1 MERMQGVDA
10 GYLYMETPSMHM
22 HTVKVAI
29 LERPGGID
37 IETFAEEVL
46 ARLDRLPPF
55 GRRVVHV
62 PFRLNHPVWVAD
74 RPLDMSR
81 HIVHQ
86 ALPKPGGQREL
97 EELVGRIISVPL
109 DRGIPL
115 WELHLVEGL
124 EGGRI
129 AVVAKLHHALA
140 DGNAANNLLANVTG
154 ERGPAGPPHPLEP
167 TPTRARLV
175 ADAVRDFVRQLF
187 SLPAL
192 LRRTATNVTALV
204 KIRRGSE
211 VNPPRPLLDA
221 PRTSFNA
228 ALGPRRSF
236 ATTTLPLDELKAV
249 KARHGV
255 TLNDVVLGVVGGA
268 LRRWL
273 DERDETPSVSLTAGV
288 PVGTDAA
295 GEQTRLSGNRV
306 STLFTTLATDID
318 DPHERLAEIHR
329 VTDASK
335 LVQRTLGPDMLIDWV
350 QFTPP
355 APFAAGMR
363 LYSRARAASWHPAP
377 FNVVVSNVAGPR
389 EEVLLGDSRL
399 VDLFSAGPI
408 LEGIGLNVTVWS
420 YQDRVNVT
428 VISCPDL
435 VHDLGPLLAQFG
447 PALKE
452 LA

>member
-1 MERMQGVDA
+1 MERMEGVDA
-10 GYLYMETPSMHM
+10 GYLYLETPAMHM

-29 LERPGGID
+29 LEREGVFDID
-37 IETFAEEVL
+37 RFGQEVL

-55 GRRVVHV
+55 GRRVLNV

-86 ALPKPGGQREL
+86 ALPEPGGMKEL
-97 EELVGRIISVPL
+97 EDLVGRIISIPL
-109 DRGIPL
+109 DRNIPL

-124 EGGRI
+124 EGGRV

-154 ERGPAGPPHPLEP
+154 ARGPAGPPHALEP
-167 TPTRARLV
+167 TPSRRRLI
-175 ADAVRDFVRQLF
+175 ADAVVDFVRQFF

-204 KIRRGSE
+204 RIRRGSD
-211 VNPPRPLLDA
+211 VTPPRPLLDV

-228 ALGPRRSF
+228 ALGPRRNF
-236 ATTTLPLDELKAV
+236 ATCTLSLHELKAV
-249 KARHGV
+249 KTKHSV

-268 LRRWL
+268 LRRWM
-273 DERDETPSVSLTAGV
+273 DERGEHPGASLTAGV
-288 PVGTDAA
+288 PVGTDPPGAPP
-295 GEQTRLSGNRV
+295 RLQGNRV

-329 VTDASK
+329 ITDASK
-335 LVQRTLGPDMLIDWV
+335 LVQQTLGPDMLIDWV

-389 EEVLLGDSRL
+389 EELMLGDSRL
-399 VDLFSAGPI
+399 VDLFSVGPI
-408 LEGIGLNVTVWS
+408 LEGIGLNVTIWS

-435 VHDLGPLLAQFG
+435 VHDLGPLLAQFE
-447 PALKE
+447 PALGD
-452 LA
+452 LR

>member
-1 MERMQGVDA
+1 MERMEGVDA

-29 LERPGGID
+29 LERPGGIEVD
-37 IETFAEEVL
+37 EFAEEVL

-55 GRRVVHV
+55 GRRVVNV

-74 RPLDMSR
+74 RPLDLSR

-86 ALPKPGGQREL
+86 ALPRPGGMKEL

-109 DRGIPL
+109 DRNIPL

-154 ERGPAGPPHPLEP
+154 ARGPARPPRELEP
-167 TPTRARLV
+167 TPTRTRLV
-175 ADAVRDFVRQLF
+175 GDAVRDFVVQLF

-192 LRRTATNVTALV
+192 VRRTARNVTALV
-204 KIRRGSE
+204 KIRRGSD
-211 VNPPRPLLDA
+211 VTPPRPLLDV
-221 PRTSFNA
+221 PRTSFNK
-228 ALGPRRSF
+228 ALGPRRNF
-236 ATTTLPLDELKAV
+236 ATASLSLDELKAV
-249 KARHGV
+249 KARYGV

-268 LRRWL
+268 LRRWM
-273 DERDETPSVSLTAGV
+273 DERGERPSASLTAGV
-288 PVGTDAA
+288 PVGTDAVA
-295 GEQTRLSGNRV
+295 EQVRLSGNRV

-318 DPHERLAEIHR
+318 DPHLRLAEIHR
-329 VTDASK
+329 VTEASK

-355 APFAAGMR
+355 APFSAGMR
-363 LYSRARAASWHPAP
+363 LYSRVRAASWHPAP

-389 EEVLLGDSRL
+389 EEVLLGDARL
-399 VDLFSAGPI
+399 VDLFSVGPI

-420 YQDRVNVT
+420 YQDRVNVS

-435 VHDLGPLLAQFG
+435 VHDLGALVAHFE
-447 PALKE
+447 PALRD
-452 LA
+452 LR